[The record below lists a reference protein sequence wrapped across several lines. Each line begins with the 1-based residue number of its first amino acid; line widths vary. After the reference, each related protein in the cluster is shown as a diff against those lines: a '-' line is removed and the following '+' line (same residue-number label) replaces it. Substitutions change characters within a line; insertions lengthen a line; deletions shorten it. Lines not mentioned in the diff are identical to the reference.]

1 MFKNKQLDLQIFNI
15 FASKPSLKNSL
26 NLKIPIFVISRNFFW
41 SLFQFEQLPPK
52 NHHHQ
57 RNQESQ
63 LGKCYHI
70 PAKNEGEKNLMA
82 MLISRNLLRA
92 FFLSW
97 AFSFARVQAS
107 FSLCT
112 WFSIKKKKCK
122 ICCRNK
128 TYLIF
133 YFYLK
138 ILEIWGPPSAFPLW
152 WWIPRQSSAC
162 SP

>member
-1 MFKNKQLDLQIFNI
+1 MHDILTCNKGKLNLSNKYSKLTLFFNTYTLI

-26 NLKIPIFVISRNFFW
+26 NLKIPIFVSSRNFFW

-57 RNQESQ
+57 QNQESQ

-70 PAKNEGEKNLMA
+70 PARNEGEKNLMA

-97 AFSFARVQAS
+97 AFSCARVQAS

-112 WFSIKKKKCK
+112 WFSIKKKKM
-122 ICCRNK
+122 
-128 TYLIF
+128 
-133 YFYLK
+133 
-138 ILEIWGPPSAFPLW
+138 
-152 WWIPRQSSAC
+152 
-162 SP
+162 